1 MCKWR
6 GDGPSAS
13 ERVPSAPNTR
23 KRTLVPSNTR
33 ERTLVSSNT
42 RERTLVSSNTRER
55 TCVIAFVQM
64 LGAVHV
70 RNSVFAEPIVRNG
83 VRDGCGIY

>member
-1 MCKWR
+1 MRKWR

-13 ERVPSAPNTR
+13 ERVPSAPNRR
-23 KRTLVPSNTR
+23 KC
-33 ERTLVSSNT
+33 TLVSSNT

-55 TCVIAFVQM
+55 TRVIAFVQM

>member
-1 MCKWR
+1 MRKWR

-23 KRTLVPSNTR
+23 

-42 RERTLVSSNTRER
+42 RERTR
-55 TCVIAFVQM
+55 VIAVVQM